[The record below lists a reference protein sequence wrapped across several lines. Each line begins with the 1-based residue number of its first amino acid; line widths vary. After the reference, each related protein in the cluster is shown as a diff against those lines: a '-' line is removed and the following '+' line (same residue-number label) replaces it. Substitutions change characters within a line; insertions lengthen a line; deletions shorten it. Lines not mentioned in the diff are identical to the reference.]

1 MNYDGERKVGVEK
14 GAKGIIG
21 GSGNKSRLYVVFT
34 VRMKIEDKKKKW
46 RKWRRLLAGSY
57 LQFEDL
63 LEILW
68 QVRQLER
75 KKKEARRQVCCCF
88 VPQPAQPAPINPLKP
103 LNSLKTQRIA
113 FTALLVL
120 HQRSFCVYH
129 CCFEVPLKIAY
140 E

>member
-21 GSGNKSRLYVVFT
+21 GSGNKRRLYVVFA

-75 KKKEARRQVCCCF
+75 KKKEARRQVYCCF
-88 VPQPAQPAPINPLKP
+88 V
-103 LNSLKTQRIA
+103 R
-113 FTALLVL
+113 AL
-120 HQRSFCVYH
+120 SS
-129 CCFEVPLKIAY
+129 
-140 E
+140 